1 MKETALMAA
10 EEFGA
15 SYLQHRLSSEFA
27 LAEHI
32 GVRVESADDSGLV
45 LHAPLAANANYKGTA
60 FGGSLFSVS
69 VLAGWAWLTRY
80 LARESCAADVVIQE
94 SRMQYLIPVQ
104 GDFRAHL
111 CLPADDEVARFRR
124 MLRRATRGRIGLR
137 VEIRAGDS
145 VATRFDGLYAAA
157 MRPI

>member
-1 MKETALMAA
+1 MTREA
-10 EEFGA
+10 FGA
-15 SYLQHRLSSEFA
+15 SYLQERLQREFV

-32 GVRVESADDSGLV
+32 GVRVETADDTGLV

-60 FGGSLFSVS
+60 FAGSLFSVS

-80 LARESCAADVVIQE
+80 LERESCTADVVIQE
-94 SRMQYLIPVQ
+94 SRIQYLRPVR

-111 CLPADDEVARFRR
+111 CLPAATEVARFRR
-124 MLRRATRGRIGLR
+124 MLRRAARGRLGVR
-137 VEIRAGDS
+137 VEIREGDL

-157 MRPI
+157 MRSG

>member
-1 MKETALMAA
+1 MTSDA
-10 EEFGA
+10 FGA
-15 SYLQHRLSSEFA
+15 GYLQQRLSSEFA

-32 GVRVESADDSGLV
+32 GVRVESADDAGLV

-94 SRMQYLIPVQ
+94 SRIEYVLPVL

-111 CLPADDEVARFRR
+111 CLPAAEEVARFRR
-124 MLRRATRGRIGLR
+124 MLGRAGRGRIGLR
-137 VEIRAGDS
+137 VEIRDGDR

-157 MRPI
+157 MRPG